1 MTILVTGATGHL
13 GNVLVRN
20 LVARGERVRALVLR
34 GESLLPLEGLPVE
47 VVPGDVLD
55 EDILRFAMQ
64 GVDQVYHLAS
74 LIAIRPGMDEK
85 VWRVNVEG
93 TQNVIR
99 AALATGVKRLIYTS
113 SIHALKRP
121 QAAEM
126 VDERLPFDPEN
137 PAGIYDRSK
146 AAASLLM
153 QRAIREGLDGVIVC
167 PTGII
172 GPYDFLGSEMGG
184 LVRQAMKQR
193 LILAVD
199 GGFDFVDVRDVAQG
213 LILAAEKGKR
223 GEIYLL
229 SGTWIEIKAMLT
241 KVGELTGRPVRVI
254 MLPRDFSMRIA
265 KINLMV
271 ARWFNLRPRFTP
283 YAIETVSDSFRVSS
297 AKAREHLGYQTRVIE
312 ETLRDTVAWWRLW
325 QRRPA
330 QWSFLLGRGLAEA
343 PQFR

>member
-20 LVARGERVRALVLR
+20 LVARGERVRALILR

-47 VVPGDVLD
+47 MVPGDVLD

-99 AALATGVKRLIYTS
+99 AAFASGVKRLIYAS

-121 QAAEM
+121 RETKI
-126 VDERLPFDPEN
+126 VDERLPFDGEN
-137 PAGIYDRSK
+137 SAGIYDRSK
-146 AAASLLM
+146 ATASLLV

-184 LVRQAMKQR
+184 LVRQAMTQR
-193 LILAVD
+193 LIFAVE

-213 LILAAEKGKR
+213 LIQAAEKGKR
-223 GEIYLL
+223 GEVYLL
-229 SGTWIEIKAMLT
+229 SGTWIEIGALLV
-241 KVGELTGRPVRVI
+241 KVGELSGHSLKVLT
-254 MLPRDFSMRIA
+254 LPRDLAMRIA
-265 KINLMV
+265 NIVLRF
-271 ARWFNLRPRFTP
+271 ARWFNTRPRFTP

-297 AKAREHLGYQTRVIE
+297 DKAREHLGYQTRSIE
-312 ETLRDTVAWWRLW
+312 ETLRDTVAWWRLC
-325 QRRPA
+325 QKRPT
-330 QWSFLLGRGLAEA
+330 QWSFLLGRGLMEA
-343 PQFR
+343 PNFR